1 VLANGLLIHRL
12 ILRLW
17 WKARLGQHVADDAGS
32 RRRIQISSGG
42 WLVARCATVAHI
54 TRNIPSGQRQHRSFR
69 FPEGT
74 LERLDSRAKQIRETR
89 TALAER
95 YVDEGLRMDEHPGI
109 AFADGPAG
117 RRAVLA
123 GSGLDVWEVIE
134 TLRQNRNSLD
144 ATARYL
150 ERPAATLR
158 PAVRYYAAFPDEI
171 DDRIT
176 LNEEV
181 ARTFEEAA
189 RRERAV
195 LG

>member
-1 VLANGLLIHRL
+1 M
-12 ILRLW
+12 
-17 WKARLGQHVADDAGS
+17 
-32 RRRIQISSGG
+32 
-42 WLVARCATVAHI
+42 
-54 TRNIPSGQRQHRSFR
+54 TRKIPSGQRQHRSFR

-123 GSGLDVWEVIE
+123 GSGLDVWEVIA
-134 TLRQNRNSLD
+134 TLRENRNSLE

-150 ERPAATLR
+150 ERPVATLR
-158 PAVRYYAAFPDEI
+158 PAVGYYAAFPAEI
-171 DDRIT
+171 NGRIA

-181 ARTFEEAA
+181 AQAAQEAW
-189 RRERAV
+189 RREQAV
-195 LG
+195 LE

>member
-1 VLANGLLIHRL
+1 MTQ
-12 ILRLW
+12 
-17 WKARLGQHVADDAGS
+17 K
-32 RRRIQISSGG
+32 
-42 WLVARCATVAHI
+42 T
-54 TRNIPSGQRQHRSFR
+54 PSHQRQHRSFR
-69 FPEGT
+69 FPEST
-74 LERLDSRAKQIRETR
+74 LGRLDARAKQIRETR

-95 YVDEGLRMDEHPGI
+95 YLDEGLRMDEHPGI

-123 GSGLDVWEVIE
+123 GSGLDVWEVIA
-134 TLRQNRNSLD
+134 TLRQNRNSLE
-144 ATARYL
+144 AAARYL

-176 LNEEV
+176 LNEEA
-181 ARTFEEAA
+181 ARTEQEAA

>member
-1 VLANGLLIHRL
+1 MTQ
-12 ILRLW
+12 
-17 WKARLGQHVADDAGS
+17 KS
-32 RRRIQISSGG
+32 
-42 WLVARCATVAHI
+42 
-54 TRNIPSGQRQHRSFR
+54 PSGQRQHRSFR

-74 LERLDSRAKQIRETR
+74 LERLDTRAKQIRETG

-95 YVDEGLRMDEHPGI
+95 YIDEGLRMDEHPGI

-117 RRAVLA
+117 RRAVVA

-144 ATARYL
+144 TTARYL
-150 ERPAATLR
+150 ERPVPTLR

-171 DDRIT
+171 DDRIAV
-176 LNEEV
+176 NEEV

-195 LG
+195 LE